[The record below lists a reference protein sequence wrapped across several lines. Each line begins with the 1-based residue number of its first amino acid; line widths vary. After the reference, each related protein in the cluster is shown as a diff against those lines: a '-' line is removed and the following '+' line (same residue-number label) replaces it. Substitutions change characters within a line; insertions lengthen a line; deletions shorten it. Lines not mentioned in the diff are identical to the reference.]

1 MVQRSRSAE
10 QVRSQKTYPPQ
21 AAPSTACKSAFAIC
35 SDVLTTEAGAGRR
48 PRMVEVLT
56 ARAVFFEKGIIVTEF
71 LDVFLRLS
79 RRRFL
84 RYAVAVSALAGA
96 GIGSAMAQATIKIG
110 EINSYK
116 AQPAFLEPYRHG
128 WEMALE
134 EINASGGVLGKKLEV
149 IARDD
154 NGNPGDSVRV
164 AEELVTREQVALL
177 FDGFLS
183 NTGLALT
190 DYAKQ
195 RKIFFLAGE
204 PLTDKIVWQNGNKY
218 TYRLRPSTYML
229 VASLVK
235 DAAKLKKKRWAIV
248 YPNYEYGQSAV
259 ASFKKLMKELQ
270 PDIEFVAEQAPPLGK
285 IDAGAVTQAL
295 ADAKPDAIF
304 NALFAADLGKFVRDG
319 NTRGLFEGREVVS
332 LLTGEPEYLD
342 PLRAEAPLNWIVTGY
357 PWYAINTPEHK
368 KFVDAYRK
376 KYNDYPRNGSLV
388 GYSAL
393 MSIAAGLKK
402 AGSADSDKLAAAFSG
417 LKVETPVATIVYRA
431 QDHQSTLGAFVG
443 RTGVKDGKG
452 IMSSFVYVDGAS
464 LQPSDAEVKKLRA
477 AD

>member
-1 MVQRSRSAE
+1 MNQFNFQRSILW
-10 QVRSQKTYPPQ
+10 TI
-21 AAPSTACKSAFAIC
+21 T
-35 SDVLTTEAGAGRR
+35 
-48 PRMVEVLT
+48 
-56 ARAVFFEKGIIVTEF
+56 
-71 LDVFLRLS
+71 
-79 RRRFL
+79 
-84 RYAVAVSALAGA
+84 A
-96 GIGSAMAQATIKIG
+96 GILASATGGAIAQDTIRIG

-116 AQPAFLEPYRHG
+116 AQPAFLEPYRRG
-128 WEMALE
+128 WEMAQD

-149 IARDD
+149 VARDD

-164 AEELVTREQVALL
+164 AEELMARERVALL
-177 FDGFLS
+177 FGGFLS

-190 DYAKQ
+190 DYARQHKV
-195 RKIFFLAGE
+195 FFLAAE

-229 VASLVK
+229 VASVVK
-235 DAAKLKKKRWAIV
+235 EAARLKKKRWAIV

-259 ASFKKLMKELQ
+259 ASFKTLMKQAQ
-270 PDIEFVAEQAPPLGK
+270 PDVEFVAEQATPLGK

-304 NALFAADLGKFVRDG
+304 NALFAADLGKFVREG
-319 NTRGLFEGREVVS
+319 NTRGLFDNVEVVS

-342 PLRAEAPLNWIVTGY
+342 PLKNEAPQNWIVTGY

-368 KFVDAYRK
+368 KFIDAYRK
-376 KYNDYPRNGSLV
+376 KFNDYPRNGSLV

-393 MSIAAGLKK
+393 MSIAAGIRK
-402 AGSADSDKLAAAFSG
+402 AGSTDADKLAAAFSG
-417 LKVETPVATIVYRA
+417 LKVDTPVAPIVYRA

-452 IMSSFVYVDGAS
+452 IMTSFSYVDGAS
-464 LQPSDAEVKKLRA
+464 LQLPDAEVRKLRP

>member
-1 MVQRSRSAE
+1 MR
-10 QVRSQKTYPPQ
+10 
-21 AAPSTACKSAFAIC
+21 F
-35 SDVLTTEAGAGRR
+35 
-48 PRMVEVLT
+48 
-56 ARAVFFEKGIIVTEF
+56 
-71 LDVFLRLS
+71 S

-96 GIGSAMAQATIKIG
+96 GMGSAMAQATIKIG

-177 FDGFLS
+177 FGGFLS

-235 DAAKLKKKRWAIV
+235 EAAKLKKKRWAIV
-248 YPNYEYGQSAV
+248 YPNYEYGQSAS
-259 ASFKKLMKELQ
+259 ATFKKLMKEVQ

-342 PLRAEAPLNWIVTGY
+342 PLRAEAPSNWIVTGY
-357 PWYAINTPEHK
+357 PWYALTSPEHK

-376 KYNDYPRNGSLV
+376 KFNDYPRNGSLV
-388 GYSAL
+388 GYTAL

-402 AGSADSDKLAAAFSG
+402 AGAVDSDKLAAAFSG
-417 LKVETPVATIVYRA
+417 LKVDTPVGPIVYRT

-452 IMSSFVYVDGAS
+452 VMSSFVYVDGATVQ
-464 LQPSDAEVKKLRA
+464 LPDAEVKKLRP